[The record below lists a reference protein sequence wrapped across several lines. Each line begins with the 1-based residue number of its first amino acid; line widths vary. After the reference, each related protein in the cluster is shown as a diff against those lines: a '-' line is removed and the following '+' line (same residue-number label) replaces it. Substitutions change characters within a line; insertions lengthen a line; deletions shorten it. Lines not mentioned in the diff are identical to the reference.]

1 MKFHYSSYPNGM
13 KLSAVVCLVSLPS
26 LPRQIN
32 QIVSLRVKLR
42 GASIRQVG
50 VCLRFLRVGDLNLE

>member
-1 MKFHYSSYPNGM
+1 MKFHYSSHPNGM
-13 KLSAVVCLVSLPS
+13 KLSAVVCLVSLPR

-42 GASIRQVG
+42 GASIRESVFVYG
-50 VCLRFLRVGDLNLE
+50 SFVLLI

>member
-1 MKFHYSSYPNGM
+1 M
-13 KLSAVVCLVSLPS
+13 KLSAVVRLVSLPR

-42 GASIRQVG
+42 GALIAKSVFAYASFVLLI
-50 VCLRFLRVGDLNLE
+50 